1 MKFFRLDLLTL
12 LISLFILSSCK
23 KQGSVN
29 LGVNDETL
37 IEGKLI
43 DTASVFVSTVREED
57 ASASGLTRTPLS
69 YFKDPVFGIT
79 ESNVAMDL
87 NLPGSAAYNLPT
99 GTITIDSAILVL
111 PYANGFYGDSIT
123 TRFKANVYQL
133 DERLLNSAAYPAS
146 KKWKYKNTTLL
157 GTQSFLSR
165 THDSVKVVEPI
176 RAKKDS
182 LMKFAPHLRIP
193 INPQFI
199 RSNLFDAPASQLTS
213 NLVFKN
219 AVNGLYVTLDKAQT
233 GPGGTFMLNM
243 DSAAVKVYFRTKTT
257 TTAGVDKIDTSY
269 IILPSAVR
277 SAEISHNYT
286 GTAIATELA
295 STQKT
300 RGNFYLQGLLGLRA
314 KIQFPYLKEIS
325 TKVGSDIIV
334 NRAELV
340 ISAQPGTTFPY
351 EALSSLMFYRLDI
364 AKQRINIQDNMSSD
378 PRANA
383 SYGGFYNSAKK
394 EYHFLVTAY
403 VQDLMRGKVVDYGA
417 YLGAVNNQGSS
428 FFSDVR
434 PDPQLDGRSALIGFD
449 KDSPSPNRIKLNII
463 YTKVAK

>member
-1 MKFFRLDLLTL
+1 MKFLRLDLLTL

-23 KQGSVN
+23 KQGTVN
-29 LGVNDETL
+29 LGVNDENL

-43 DTASVFVSTVREED
+43 DTSSVFVSTVREED
-57 ASASGLTRTPLS
+57 ASTSALVKTPLS

-79 ESNVAMDL
+79 ESNVALDL
-87 NLPGSAAYNLPT
+87 NLPNRGAAYTLPT
-99 GTITIDSAILVL
+99 GTITIDSAVLVL

-123 TRFKANVYQL
+123 TRYQANVYQL
-133 DERLLNSAAYPAS
+133 DERMLNSMAYPAS
-146 KKWKYKNTTLL
+146 KKWKRKSTLL
-157 GTQSFLSR
+157 GTKSFLSR
-165 THDSVKVVEPI
+165 THDSVTVVEPI
-176 RAKKDS
+176 RDKKDS
-182 LMKFAPHLRIP
+182 VMKFSPQLRIP
-193 INPQFI
+193 IDPQFVM
-199 RSNLFDAPASQLTS
+199 NNVFDAPATQLAS

-219 AVNGLYVTLDKAQT
+219 AVNGLYVTLNKAQT

-243 DSAAVKVYFRTKTT
+243 DSAAVKVYFKVKTIS
-257 TTAGVDKIDTSY
+257 AGLDKIDTTY
-269 IILPSAVR
+269 ILLPSMTRA
-277 SAEISHNYT
+277 AEISHNYA
-286 GTAIATELA
+286 GTVIATELA

-314 KIQFPYLKEIS
+314 KIQFPYLKEII

-351 EALSSLMFYRLDI
+351 EPLNSLMFYRLDL
-364 AKQRINIQDNMSSD
+364 AKQRINIQDNSSTD
-378 PRANA
+378 PRSNP
-383 SYGGFYNSAKK
+383 SYGGFYNPTKK

-417 YLGAVNNQGSS
+417 YLGAADNVGSNY
-428 FFSDVR
+428 FSDVS
-434 PDPQLDGRSALIGFD
+434 PNAQLDGRTAAVGFD
-449 KDSPSPNRIKLNII
+449 GTLLPPSRIKLNII